1 MLTLVLSEALAWSQ
15 HALISHHAL
24 QHPST
29 SYTSELV
36 EVESLETLLEAEQ
49 EAFAAAFAAFYEGLE
64 ARGATRFQRQE
75 LAGTSTADF
84 LKAARLSPTMDFP
97 LIHRTMPGAEA
108 HGPEV
113 GPEDVGPMYHPAALV
128 DVQFT
133 ELEEGHEVVGA
144 AVLAT
149 FTDEP
154 DWGFDHSLWPISE
167 YGYGEQAFGKAEG
180 ESSKAPIHMW
190 FHHENWIVRTFAGDV
205 TESVVLDRVELFTLL
220 SRTAFDTGH
229 PYWGYRFAGWAS
241 HYVQDLAQPYHSRAV
256 PSAGAGYYYWYVVSP
271 RKDRIQERTTALSG
285 NRHFLYEEY
294 VAWALGGRDR
304 DVAVGDALAAE
315 LSGGEARFEVAD
327 PEALL
332 ERITADAADHA
343 RTIDKAL
350 VKTFGPELTKDPTL
364 DMEEVAGEEVGSKLS
379 ELPEGPSQTL
389 LEETRTDFGAAAR
402 GTRTVLHFVRG
413 E

>member
-1 MLTLVLSEALAWSQ
+1 MIALLSPLALAWSQ

-24 QHPST
+24 QHPTT
-29 SYTSELV
+29 SFTSELV
-36 EVESLETLLEAEQ
+36 EVESLESLLTADE
-49 EAFAAAFAAFYEGLE
+49 EAFAATFSAFYDALE
-64 ARGATRFQRQE
+64 ARGSTRHQRQE
-75 LAGTSTADF
+75 LAGTTTADF
-84 LKAARLSPTMDFP
+84 LTAARLSPTIDFP
-97 LIHRTMPGAEA
+97 LILRTMPGAEA

-113 GPEDVGPMYHPAALV
+113 GPEDVGPMYHPASLV

-133 ELEEGHEVVGA
+133 AVDEGHEVAGS

-154 DWGFDHSLWPISE
+154 DWGFDHSLWPITE
-167 YGYGEQAFGKAEG
+167 YGYGEQAFGKPEG

-205 TESVVLDRVELFTLL
+205 TESVVLDRVELFTML
-220 SRTAFDTGH
+220 SKTAFDTGH
-229 PYWGYRFAGWAS
+229 AYWGYRFAGWAS

-304 DVAVGDALAAE
+304 DEAVGDALAAE
-315 LSGGEARFEVAD
+315 LAGGEARFEVED
-327 PEALL
+327 PAALL
-332 ERITADAADHA
+332 EIITADAADHA

-350 VKTFGPELTKDPTL
+350 VKTFGPGLTKDPTL
-364 DMEEVAGEEVGSKLS
+364 DMEKVAADEVGSKLS

-389 LEETRTDFGAAAR
+389 LEETKTDFGAAAR
-402 GTRTVLHFVRG
+402 ATRTVLRFAHG